1 MDSAGSASNAVFCSE
16 QNLALEDNFAN
27 PNAIHEAGREAFAVL
42 EAARENF
49 AQMIGAKRPSEIVF
63 TSGATESNNIAILG
77 IARAIK
83 NVPNKSSRNKIIVFE
98 LEHESA
104 LAPAMQLESEGFD
117 VEILPSDRLGFAKF
131 LKFVEICDDR
141 TALVIVQ
148 HANTEIGSIQNVTE
162 FCKIAHE
169 NSAFFHCD
177 CVGSFGQIP
186 INVER
191 FGFDS
196 ASFSGHKIGAPKG
209 IGALYLRANTPC
221 QPILF
226 GGNQERG
233 LRPGTQSVALTSA
246 LANAADRAI
255 KSLNS
260 VGKIYDTFNTYL
272 LSEIS
277 KLNGVRYTVDI
288 AANKMGYL

>member
-1 MDSAGSASNAVFCSE
+1 MS
-16 QNLALEDNFAN
+16 LEDNFAN
-27 PNAIHEAGREAFAVL
+27 PNAIHEAGREAFAVM

-49 AQMIGAKRPSEIVF
+49 AQLIGAKRPSEIIW
-63 TSGATESNNIAILG
+63 TSGATEANNIAILG

-83 NVPNKSSRNKIIVFE
+83 SDPNKSSRNKIIVFE
-98 LEHESA
+98 IEHESS
-104 LAPAMQLESEGFD
+104 LQPAMQLEKEGFD
-117 VEILPSDRLGFAKF
+117 VEFLPPDRNGFAKL
-131 LKFVEICDDR
+131 LKYVEICDSW

-148 HANTEIGSIQNVTE
+148 HANTEIGSIQNITE

-169 NSAFFHCD
+169 NGALFHCD

-186 INVER
+186 VNVER

-226 GGNQERG
+226 GGSQERG
-233 LRPGTQSVALTSA
+233 LRSGTQSVALASA
-246 LANAADRAI
+246 FVKAAELAK
-255 KSLNS
+255 KSQKS
-260 VGKIYDTFNTYL
+260 FGKIYDRFNKYL
-272 LSEIS
+272 MSEIQQI
-277 KLNGVRYTVDI
+277 NGFRYTVDF
-288 AANKMGYL
+288 AVNKLGYL

>member
-1 MDSAGSASNAVFCSE
+1 M
-16 QNLALEDNFAN
+16 
-27 PNAIHEAGREAFAVL
+27 
-42 EAARENF
+42 
-49 AQMIGAKRPSEIVF
+49 
-63 TSGATESNNIAILG
+63 G

-83 NVPNKSSRNKIIVFE
+83 SDPNKSSRNKVIVFE
-98 LEHESA
+98 IEHESSLQPVKQ
-104 LAPAMQLESEGFD
+104 LAREGFD
-117 VEILPSDRLGFAKF
+117 VQILPTDRNGFAK
-131 LKFVEICDDR
+131 LPKYVEICDER
-141 TALVIVQ
+141 TALVIMQ
-148 HANTEIGSIQNVTE
+148 HANTEIGSIQNVAE

-169 NSAFFHCD
+169 KGALFHCD
-177 CVGSFGQIP
+177 CVGSFGQVP

-191 FGFDS
+191 LGFDS

-221 QPILF
+221 QSIFF
-226 GGNQERG
+226 GGSQERG

-246 LANAADRAI
+246 FANAAECAK

-260 VGKIYDTFNTYL
+260 VRKIYDTFNTYL

-277 KLNGVRYTVDI
+277 NLNGVRYTIDF